1 MQELKGQA
9 KQGAERREAIVDAAL
24 EVFAQRGY
32 RSGALTE
39 IAEKVDLTPAGIL
52 YHFGS
57 KEALLLAVIAE
68 RDRRAGEIFAEF
80 PEHAGLASLR
90 DVVRFAELSEREPG
104 LTALHAVLHVE
115 SIDAESPTHAY
126 FQERSRFTRGLV
138 EQTLRDAQA
147 AARCVRTSTAKRRQ
161 RSSSRSWRRRR
172 GDVAAGSFDIA
183 RRAIRGLHRR
193 VHRRRCAV
201 V

>member
-57 KEALLLAVIAE
+57 QGSAAAGG
-68 RDRRAGEIFAEF
+68 DRRAR
-80 PEHAGLASLR
+80 P
-90 DVVRFAELSEREPG
+90 DEP
-104 LTALHAVLHVE
+104 A
-115 SIDAESPTHAY
+115 
-126 FQERSRFTRGLV
+126 
-138 EQTLRDAQA
+138 
-147 AARCVRTSTAKRRQ
+147 
-161 RSSSRSWRRRR
+161 RSSPSSPSTRAWR
-172 GDVAAGSFDIA
+172 
-183 RRAIRGLHRR
+183 H
-193 VHRRRCAV
+193 CATSCASPS
-201 V
+201 